1 MIQRSLRRL
10 FLRPGFKGGEI
21 GERRQVVA
29 AARSH
34 QLFDCRRLREM
45 HQQALCRLLVLAE
58 RPDSPEIGDA
68 GCKPALRARGHA
80 VGPAL
85 FGDLRR
91 ITLGHRPG
99 ARRVH
104 DQRAA
109 AVPNL
114 RIMEIDVDR
123 LPWDHELFTQV
134 PRIENGHLLVPDT
147 PGWGTEP
154 NEEGLRPERVEDR
167 ARSIHRIRRC
177 AEPDAEREAGL
188 LARLGRLE
196 KRLERPVLGLR
207 RRAGRIHG
215 LHIDAGMLFHQV
227 DARARPLDLAADR
240 GRHRDPTAL
249 GLAEIFDRGIH
260 GAILLDQRL
269 HDVVDRF
276 ELVGMV
282 RRQPSGKGEDVV
294 AGLGL
299 GFGGDRQQ
307 KLLSLGRNV
316 VDQNLDLFLG
326 RPLLDQRL
334 RRVVGAR
341 HPMVPKADREPAGRM
356 RAPDV
361 RHCNQRRR
369 GRRRREKTP
378 SRELAAH
385 VNSSQ
390 GEWRTQLLLSG
401 RESSRGRSGQGR
413 LAQA

>member
-1 MIQRSLRRL
+1 M
-10 FLRPGFKGGEI
+10 
-21 GERRQVVA
+21 
-29 AARSH
+29 
-34 QLFDCRRLREM
+34 
-45 HQQALCRLLVLAE
+45 
-58 RPDSPEIGDA
+58 
-68 GCKPALRARGHA
+68 
-80 VGPAL
+80 GPAL
-85 FGDLRR
+85 LGDLRR
-91 ITLGHRPG
+91 VALGDRPG
-99 ARRVH
+99 ARRIH

-109 AVPNL
+109 ARDQPLVVGG
-114 RIMEIDVDR
+114 I
-123 LPWDHELFTQV
+123 V
-134 PRIENGHLLVPDT
+134 PRRRIRR
-147 PGWGTEP
+147 
-154 NEEGLRPERVEDR
+154 EEFCELGVIFERLAHRVGLDRDVALGIDQHGPERVEDR

-249 GLAEIFDRGIH
+249 GLAEIFDRGIDR
-260 GAILLDQRL
+260 AVLLDQRL